1 LKPRAR
7 PGHLPDS
14 FTIMLQEPAAA
25 PPPPDFS
32 CRQSEFRT
40 NQ

>member
-1 LKPRAR
+1 
-7 PGHLPDS
+7 
-14 FTIMLQEPAAA
+14 MLQEPAAA